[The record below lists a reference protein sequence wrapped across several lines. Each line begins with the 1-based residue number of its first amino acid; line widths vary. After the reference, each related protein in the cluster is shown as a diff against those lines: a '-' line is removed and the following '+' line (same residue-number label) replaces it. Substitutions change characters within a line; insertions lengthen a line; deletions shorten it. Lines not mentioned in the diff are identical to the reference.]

1 MGGSTPTELGTIA
14 QRLDELISSR
24 GRPSSYEEIARA
36 SREYARVHGGPT
48 ISHQGVL
55 NIRSGKVTNPGVDS
69 LRALANVY
77 GVDITYFFHHPS
89 PLPAPEPAATPARSS
104 QHPADNAPRKAPLP
118 SPATLAASL
127 NRLFNIVRPNSRLP
141 LSDQD
146 VAEAVSAGGVVTT
159 AAQIAAL
166 RAGVRDNAP
175 EDRHTR
181 ARLVRLA
188 DVFGVPCAYFFD
200 EQVAARVSDDLAIL
214 QAFKDVGTRRIALR
228 AVADLDEEALSALV
242 PVIEHL
248 SRASRQQQRRQ
259 QQR

>member
-77 GVDITYFFHHPS
+77 GVDITYFFHRPS
-89 PLPAPEPAATPARSS
+89 PLPAPEPAPTATPARSS
-104 QHPADNAPRKAPLP
+104 QHPADNARRKAPLP
-118 SPATLAASL
+118 PPATLATSL
-127 NRLFNIVRPNSRLP
+127 NRLFNVVLPSNRLP

-146 VAEAVSAGGVVTT
+146 VAEAVSARGVVTT

-175 EDRHTR
+175 DDRLTR
-181 ARLVRLA
+181 ARLVRLS

-248 SRASRQQQRRQ
+248 GRASRQQQR
-259 QQR
+259 